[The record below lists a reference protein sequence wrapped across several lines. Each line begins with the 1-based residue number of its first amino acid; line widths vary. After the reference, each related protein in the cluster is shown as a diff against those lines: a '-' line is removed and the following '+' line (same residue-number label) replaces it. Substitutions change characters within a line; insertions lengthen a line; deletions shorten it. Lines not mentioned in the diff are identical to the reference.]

1 MPDFLYFLVLLS
13 MMVAVSL
20 TYKPHLFYPG
30 IKELNCT
37 VLKVVVCNRTK
48 YYLFDKRS
56 IIELILH
63 STASG
68 SIDVTVS

>member
-1 MPDFLYFLVLLS
+1 MPDFLYFLIFLAMV
-13 MMVAVSL
+13 VAVSL

-30 IKELNCT
+30 IKELNYT
-37 VLKVVVCNRTK
+37 VLKVVVCNRTE

-63 STASG
+63 STG
-68 SIDVTVS
+68 SKSVL